1 VAESERKRIRLED
14 GDKKVLHA
22 IWSRSGKLRVHVAST
37 SKPSE
42 SAEVVMELNADE
54 IERLER
60 FLRDGP

>member
-1 VAESERKRIRLED
+1 MRLED
-14 GDKKVLHA
+14 GDRRVLHA

-42 SAEVVMELNADE
+42 SAEVVMELNAE
-54 IERLER
+54 QVERLER